1 MRPGLFSGLL
11 HLGPPSS
18 RATQGGQ
25 GFGGCWN
32 RFSRSRRGLGGW
44 ATSRLTPGGGHPA
57 IPERPARGRGKRPPG
72 ARGEARAPPPPP
84 PQRTRAHGAGGGAER
99 KQEVKVSN
107 L

>member
-18 RATQGGQ
+18 KATQGGQ
-25 GFGGCWN
+25 GFRGCWN

-72 ARGEARAPPPPP
+72 ARGQARPRPP
-84 PQRTRAHGAGGGAER
+84 RTRAHGAGGGAER